1 MLKEHHLPVTK
12 TARYY
17 TFGQPTHNTRYVWFV
32 LHGYGQAASGF
43 MNNFTQLNPAR
54 HFIVAPEGL
63 SRFYWNGF
71 TGPPVA
77 SWMTSADRLNEIHDY
92 IQYLNNLYEQVM
104 RSLPDGCRPE
114 INLLGFSQGATT
126 LSRWFA
132 NGQILAN
139 RLIFWAGGLAH
150 DIDWHKATPLF
161 NQASTYL
168 FYGTDDPLISAENMH
183 LQNQL
188 LHQHQIPFK
197 AVSFKGAHE
206 IQEAVL
212 LDHFNNPE
220 TTR

>member
-17 TFGQPTHNTRYVWFV
+17 TINEPTRHTRYIWFV

-43 MNNFTQLNPAR
+43 INNFNQLDSTR
-54 HFIVAPEGL
+54 HFIVAPEAL

-92 IQYLNNLYEQVM
+92 IKYLNSLYEQVM
-104 RSLPDGCRPE
+104 LKLPEGCQPE
-114 INLLGFSQGATT
+114 VNLLGFSQGATT

-132 NGQILAN
+132 NGQVLAK

-150 DIDWHKATPLF
+150 DIDWKTAVPLF
-161 NQASTYL
+161 NQTNNYL
-168 FYGTDDPLISAENMH
+168 FYGTDDPLISSENMH

-188 LHQHQIPFK
+188 LHQHQIPFT

-206 IQEAVL
+206 IKEAIL
-212 LDHFNNPE
+212 IEHFNHPE
-220 TTR
+220 TNK